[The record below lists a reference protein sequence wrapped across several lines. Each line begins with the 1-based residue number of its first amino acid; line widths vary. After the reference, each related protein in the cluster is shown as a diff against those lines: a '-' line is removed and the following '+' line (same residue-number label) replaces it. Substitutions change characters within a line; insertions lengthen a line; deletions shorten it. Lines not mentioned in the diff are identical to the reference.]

1 MYIVY
6 SALWSNHA
14 LIHQVLCR
22 LVIQAPAWPWHRPHL
37 GAPGRST
44 EQLRKVPVPKRRGRR
59 HWSLRPGAGLGGLW
73 GWAWDTWGDDGIG
86 LMITCSL
93 IHTCSKLLNYIEHYW
108 TMIPWFR
115 FSSLVIC
122 LNYESLHFSSF
133 DSFNSL
139 GKLDRA
145 VMSADRGQGVHKF
158 GFRAFGLHRQ
168 GCCFTFFLLTHLI
181 SFVRWEFWVVWNR
194 VKAHSNLELVA
205 ECVVDASLDQKARPA
220 QPSAGPSGWCY
231 LCRPPLQA
239 GACWVIYSF
248 KTEMWCHHLCPHL
261 RQQKLGIIAFS
272 RLDPDL
278 CPLSQL
284 CRAQVLS
291 NAFATWLY
299 CNFGM
304 WSMWRYVNLCSDR
317 YPKIGQVRRNN

>member
-1 MYIVY
+1 MIE
-6 SALWSNHA
+6 SCPHSPGFMQACHPSPSLA
-14 LIHQVLCR
+14 M
-22 LVIQAPAWPWHRPHL
+22 APATPRRPWQKHRAAPKST
-37 GAPGRST
+37 GAEETS
-44 EQLRKVPVPKRRGRR
+44 RR